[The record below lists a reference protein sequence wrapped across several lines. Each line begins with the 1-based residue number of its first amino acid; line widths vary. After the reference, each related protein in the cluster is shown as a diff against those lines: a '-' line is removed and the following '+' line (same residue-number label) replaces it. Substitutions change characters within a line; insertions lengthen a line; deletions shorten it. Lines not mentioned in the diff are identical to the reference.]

1 MIAKHPRKGDPT
13 QALELKHIMS
23 DSDVLSEETSTLL
36 DHSSAEWALYC
47 LLTGH
52 EQRAH
57 DHLHRIRPGTK
68 PRVLQAARDLV
79 AILEQDPHATRQAR

>member
-1 MIAKHPRKGDPT
+1 VTYSQPL
-13 QALELKHIMS
+13 QLKDIMS

-57 DHLHRIRPGTK
+57 DHLHRIRPATK

-79 AILEQDPHATRQAR
+79 ALLEQEQTP

>member
-1 MIAKHPRKGDPT
+1 MTHT
-13 QALELKHIMS
+13 QPLQLKHIMS
-23 DSDVLSEETSTLL
+23 DAQRTASSDVLSEETSTLL

-79 AILEQDPHATRQAR
+79 ALLEQEQTP